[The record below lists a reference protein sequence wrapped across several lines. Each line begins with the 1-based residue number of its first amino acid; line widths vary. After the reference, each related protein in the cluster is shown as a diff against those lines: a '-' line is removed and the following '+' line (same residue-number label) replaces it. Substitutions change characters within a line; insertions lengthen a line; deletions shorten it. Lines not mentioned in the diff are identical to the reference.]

1 MVSALRRAGASLVRL
16 LVKPRSLHCNV
27 EAVALRYAASV
38 LCLELSASTKGN
50 IGCGVSSAEIQN
62 FIEFWL

>member
-38 LCLELSASTKGN
+38 LCLELSASTEA
-50 IGCGVSSAEIQN
+50 ISVVEFQAETID
-62 FIEFWL
+62 